1 MTMSPHRAKSSTA
14 HDESSRVLPLEGV
27 GASRNDFVKDT
38 RAYLKLLTRPIIET
52 RTPKTGGREF
62 VGNFSRMVD
71 TITGLLFQRAA
82 QDNGVS
88 PDKSGIAVI
97 AMGGYGRAEL
107 APYSDVDILVVCR
120 RKSPMVDAVAGD
132 FIRYMWDVGFD
143 LGHAVESLVESES
156 ALSRHMDTKTA
167 VIESRWVCGSKRVA
181 KAIERQ
187 VSRIRRE
194 ERQEYLRRKIQDAL
208 VRYAKYGNSFQLIEP
223 NVKNSPGGMRDF
235 QTLVW
240 LGQVNK
246 GSRGLGALRQKGLLL
261 SGEQRELEAAY
272 DFLLR
277 VRVELHLA
285 TRSKQD
291 QLTVA
296 MQRKLARA
304 LGYKPRGGHLDVE
317 FFMREYYHHTRA
329 IYRITSDILKELH
342 HGEDV
347 GVLLGRRRA
356 KQAGTLNVRLIRK
369 KMREEPL
376 YIFQRQKDTGLP
388 LDRALRRRL
397 ELVLREDLK
406 GQQATRRMRA
416 AFAAMF
422 EESHNLGLVLRSLH
436 EMKFLGRIIP
446 EYNRLTCLKR
456 YDLYHHYTVDEH
468 SFRVLENVVALDGAD
483 SDPDDPLVRLY
494 HEIDDKRP
502 LFLAALLHDVG
513 KIGGHGHAKKGAT
526 LARKILGRMPIP
538 PEEIEL
544 VSFLI
549 RHHLLMSQFS
559 QRRDPADIGTLTAFC
574 KKVESSTN
582 LKYLCLLTYAD
593 YKATSPVVWNQWKQ
607 SLLWA
612 LYLRAY
618 DFIKKK
624 EKAPEVVYKA
634 HKQRLLEAFAAGPVR
649 NRVLT
654 HLDLLPGG
662 YLLTMDPI
670 QVKQH
675 MEMVEELERRSA
687 VVSHSERDGL
697 HEFTFCTHDQPYRLS
712 QLCGVLAV
720 NDFNIF
726 HAYAFTRADGTV
738 IDVFLVEDLTAEN
751 GGAAAEDRPPR
762 TDPAFARRIESIQR
776 DIESVIA
783 GDLDLDAA
791 TARHAKRWRRARQ
804 PGIPAPAN
812 VKFENDLS
820 GDFTIIDVF
829 APDAPGLLFRI
840 TRALSREGLTIS
852 RARISTEADRAID
865 SFYVGDESGNKIKS
879 ASRLKRIRTTLEEEI
894 APGE

>member
-1 MTMSPHRAKSSTA
+1 MSPRSRKSGSSNPDATPVEGLST
-14 HDESSRVLPLEGV
+14 SREE
-27 GASRNDFVKDT
+27 FVKET
-38 RAYLKLLTRPIIET
+38 KTLLNLLTKPIIEA
-52 RTPKTGGREF
+52 RTPTTGGKEF
-62 VGNFSRMVD
+62 VANYSRMVD

-82 QDNGVS
+82 QDCGVS
-88 PDKSGIAVI
+88 AEKAGIAVI

-107 APYSDVDILVVCR
+107 APYSDIDILVVCR
-120 RKSPMVDAVAGD
+120 KKSPVVDGVAGA

-143 LGHAVESLVESES
+143 LGHVVESLVESES

-187 VSRIRRE
+187 ISRIRRD
-194 ERQEYLRRKIQDAL
+194 EREEYLRRKIHDAL
-208 VRYAKYGNSFQLIEP
+208 LRHAKYGHSYQLIEP
-223 NVKNSPGGMRDF
+223 NVKASPGGMRDF

-246 GSRGLGALRQKGLLL
+246 LYRGLQALGKKGLLL
-261 SGEQRELEAAY
+261 RGEQRELEAAY

-277 VRVELHLA
+277 VRVELHLT

-291 QLTVA
+291 QLTAA
-296 MQRKLARA
+296 MQRKLAPA
-304 LGYKPRGGHLDVE
+304 LGYKARGGHLDVE
-317 FFMREYYHHTRA
+317 FFMREYYNHTRA
-329 IYRITSDILKELH
+329 IYRITSDILQDLH

-347 GVLLGRRRA
+347 GVLLGLQRVRYS
-356 KQAGTLNVRLIRK
+356 GTLNIRLVRK
-369 KMREEPL
+369 KIQDEPL
-376 YIFQRQKDTGLP
+376 YVFKKQKESGLP

-397 ELVLREDLK
+397 EEGLREDLK
-406 GQQATRRMRA
+406 GPRAIRRMRA
-416 AFAAMF
+416 EFTEMIGDG
-422 EESHNLGLVLRSLH
+422 HNLGLTVRSLH
-436 EMKFLGRIIP
+436 ETQFLGRIIP
-446 EYNRLTCLKR
+446 EYNQLTCLKR

-468 SFRVLENVVALDGAD
+468 SFRVLENILFLDGPD

-494 HEIDDKRP
+494 HEIDDKRV

-513 KIGGHGHAKKGAT
+513 KIEGHGHARRGAT
-526 LARKILGRMPIP
+526 LARKILRRMPIP
-538 PEEIEL
+538 ESEIEQ

-574 KKVESSTN
+574 KRVETRTN

-607 SLLWA
+607 SLLWG

-618 DFIKKK
+618 EFIEKK
-624 EKAPEVVYKA
+624 EKAPEEVYKA
-634 HKQRLLEAFAAGPVR
+634 HKQQLLDAFPAGRVR
-649 NRVLT
+649 DRVLA

-662 YLLTMDPI
+662 YLLTMDPE
-670 QVKQH
+670 QVERH
-675 MEMVEELERRSA
+675 MEMVEALEYRKA
-687 VVSHSERDGL
+687 AVSHCRRNGL
-697 HEFTFCTHDQPYRLS
+697 HEFTFCTKDQPFRLS
-712 QLCGVLAV
+712 QLCGVLAI
-720 NDFNIF
+720 NDYNIF
-726 HAYAFTRADGTV
+726 HAYAFTRTDGTV
-738 IDVFLVEDLTAEN
+738 IDVFHVEDLAADAGDRQELAESDD
-751 GGAAAEDRPPR
+751 AS
-762 TDPAFARRIESIQR
+762 AFAERIESIQS
-776 DIESVIA
+776 DIDDVIA
-783 GDLDLDAA
+783 GDIDLDAA
-791 TARHAKRWRRARQ
+791 TARHAARWRRSRQ

-829 APDAPGLLFRI
+829 AQDAPGLLFRI

-865 SFYVGDESGNKIKS
+865 SFYIGNEAGEKITS
-879 ASRLKRIRTTLEEEI
+879 AGRLKRIRAALEKEI
-894 APGE
+894 VPQE

>member
-1 MTMSPHRAKSSTA
+1 MDGLAT
-14 HDESSRVLPLEGV
+14 SREE
-27 GASRNDFVKDT
+27 FVKET
-38 RAYLKLLTRPIIET
+38 RANLKLLTVPIIEA
-52 RTPKTGGREF
+52 RTAKTSGKEF

-88 PDKSGIAVI
+88 AEKAGIAVI

-120 RKSPMVDAVAGD
+120 RKSPEVDAVAGD

-143 LGHAVESLVESES
+143 LGSVVESLVESET

-167 VIESRWVCGSKRVA
+167 VIESRWVGGSRRVA

-187 VSRIRRE
+187 VARIRRE
-194 ERQEYLRRKIQDAL
+194 EREEYLRRKIHDTL
-208 VRYAKYGNSFQLIEP
+208 IRYAKYGQSFQLIEP
-223 NVKNSPGGMRDF
+223 NVKASPGGMRDF

-246 GSRGLGALRQKGLLL
+246 GSRGLGALRMKGLLL

-296 MQRKLARA
+296 MQRKLARV

-329 IYRITSDILKELH
+329 IHRITADILAELH

-347 GVLLGRRRA
+347 GVLLGRRRV
-356 KQAGTLNVRLIRK
+356 KHGGTLNVRLIRK
-369 KMREEPL
+369 KIQEEPL
-376 YIFQRQKDTGLP
+376 YVFRRQKDAGLP

-397 ELVLREDLK
+397 EVVLREDLK
-406 GQQATRRMRA
+406 GQRAIRRMRSE
-416 AFAAMF
+416 FADMF
-422 EESHNLGLVLRSLH
+422 EDGRDLGLVVRSLH
-436 EMKFLGRIIP
+436 DMQFLGRIIP
-446 EYNRLTCLKR
+446 EYNQLTCLKR

-468 SFRVLENVVALDGAD
+468 SFRVLENVVALDGPG

-494 HEIDDKRP
+494 HELDDKRP

-513 KIGGHGHAKKGAT
+513 KIEGHGHAKKGAT

-538 PEEIEL
+538 AEEIEL

-574 KKVESSTN
+574 RKVEDSTN

-607 SLLWA
+607 SLLWG

-624 EKAPEVVYKA
+624 EKAPEAVYKA
-634 HKQRLLEAFAAGPVR
+634 HKKKLLDAFPAGRVR
-649 NRVLT
+649 SRALA
-654 HLDLLPGG
+654 HLDQLPGG
-662 YLLTMDPI
+662 YLLTMAPD

-675 MEMVEELERRSA
+675 MGLVEALEKSSA
-687 VVSHSERDGL
+687 VVSHCTRNGL

-726 HAYAFTRADGTV
+726 HAYAFTRTDGTV
-738 IDVFLVEDLTAEN
+738 IDVFLVEDLAAKN
-751 GGAAAEDRPPR
+751 GATTGAGRPASAAVGEPSA
-762 TDPAFARRIESIQR
+762 DPAFAQRIEGIQR

-783 GDLDLDAA
+783 GSLDLDAA
-791 TARHAKRWRRARQ
+791 TARHAARWRRARR

-829 APDAPGLLFRI
+829 AHDAPGLLFRI
-840 TRALSREGLTIS
+840 TRALSRESLVIS

-865 SFYVGDESGNKIKS
+865 SFYVGDESGNKITA
-879 ASRLKRIRTTLEEEI
+879 ASRLKRIRTVLEKEI
-894 APGE
+894 APKE